1 MTNFLNNGAYGT
13 DQNKR
18 CHDVQVAIVADDFN
32 FASTSVDEI
41 LLSNLGHVR
50 TNSRVT
56 FKRVTYS
63 SQIVGTGEKISVV
76 HSSAVSTTRRG
87 SSPSE
92 VSLSVDLNG
101 HAVFGFYLLNQIP
114 GSGDLFGWVNNLDTF
129 IKEKNVGLQ
138 EEQISTKSA
147 RSTDANGRKNVTT
160 VENAL
165 HNESDKERDQNPATS
180 YRASGSELFTIR
192 HSASFSQIGSTK

>member
-114 GSGDLFGWVNNLDTF
+114 GSGDLFGWVNNLDAF
-129 IKEKNVGLQ
+129 IKEQNIGLK
-138 EEQISTKSA
+138 EEQVRTKGAS
-147 RSTDANGRKNVTT
+147 STDSKGQDDLTA
-160 VENAL
+160 VEKAL
-165 HNESDKERDQNPATS
+165 NNKSDKEGDQNPATGN
-180 YRASGSELFTIR
+180 RTSGSELFTIR
-192 HSASFSQIGSTK
+192 HFASFSQMGSTK

>member
-50 TNSRVT
+50 TNSGVT

-63 SQIVGTGEKISVV
+63 SQIVGTREKISVV

-114 GSGDLFGWVNNLDTF
+114 GSGDLFGWINNLDAF
-129 IKEKNVGLQ
+129 IKEQNIGLK
-138 EEQISTKSA
+138 EEQVRTKGASA
-147 RSTDANGRKNVTT
+147 TESNRQDGVAA
-160 VENAL
+160 VEKAL
-165 HNESDKERDQNPATS
+165 NNKSDKEGDKNPATGN
-180 YRASGSELFTIR
+180 RTAGSELFTIR
-192 HSASFSQIGSTK
+192 HFASFSQMGSTK

>member
-1 MTNFLNNGAYGT
+1 MTNFLNDGAYGT

-18 CHDVQVAIVADDFN
+18 CQDVQVAIVANDFN

-56 FKRVTYS
+56 FKRVTNS
-63 SQIVGTGEKISVV
+63 SQIVGTGEKIGVV

-114 GSGDLFGWVNNLDTF
+114 GSGDLFGWVNNLDAF
-129 IKEKNVGLQ
+129 IKEQNIGLK
-138 EEQISTKSA
+138 EEQVRTKSSS
-147 RSTDANGRKNVTT
+147 STDSKGQDDLTA
-160 VENAL
+160 VEKAL
-165 HNESDKERDQNPATS
+165 NNKSDKEGDQNPATGN
-180 YRASGSELFTIR
+180 RTSGSELFTIR
-192 HSASFSQIGSTK
+192 HFASFSQMGSTK

>member
-1 MTNFLNNGAYGT
+1 MTNFLNDGACGT

-18 CHDVQVAIVADDFN
+18 CQDVQVAIVADDFN

-114 GSGDLFGWVNNLDTF
+114 GSGDLFGWVNNLDAF
-129 IKEKNVGLQ
+129 IKEQNIGLK
-138 EEQISTKSA
+138 EEQVRTKSA
-147 RSTDANGRKNVTT
+147 SATDSKCQDDVATIEK
-160 VENAL
+160 AL
-165 HNESDKERDQNPATS
+165 NNKSDKEGDKNPATGN
-180 YRASGSELFTIR
+180 RTSGSELFTIR
-192 HSASFSQIGSTK
+192 HFASFSQMGSTK

>member
-1 MTNFLNNGAYGT
+1 MTNSLNNGAYGT

-114 GSGDLFGWVNNLDTF
+114 GSGDLFGWVNNLDAF
-129 IKEKNVGLQ
+129 IKEQNIGLK
-138 EEQISTKSA
+138 EEQVRTKGAS
-147 RSTDANGRKNVTT
+147 STDSKGQDDLTA
-160 VENAL
+160 VEKAL
-165 HNESDKERDQNPATS
+165 NNKSDKEGDQNPATGN
-180 YRASGSELFTIR
+180 RTSGSELFTIR
-192 HSASFSQIGSTK
+192 HFASFSQMGSTK

>member
-1 MTNFLNNGAYGT
+1 MTKFLNDGAYGT

-18 CHDVQVAIVADDFN
+18 CQDVQVAIVADDFN

-50 TNSRVT
+50 TNSGVT

-63 SQIVGTGEKISVV
+63 SQIVGTGEKIGVV

-92 VSLSVDLNG
+92 VSLPVDLNG
-101 HAVFGFYLLNQIP
+101 HAVLGFYLLNQIP
-114 GSGDLFGWVNNLDTF
+114 GSGDLFGWVNNLDAF
-129 IKEKNVGLQ
+129 IKEQNIGLK
-138 EEQISTKSA
+138 EEQVRTKGAGATESNRQDDVA
-147 RSTDANGRKNVTT
+147 TIEK
-160 VENAL
+160 AL
-165 HNESDKERDQNPATS
+165 NNKSDKEGDKNPATGN
-180 YRASGSELFTIR
+180 RTSGSELFTIR
-192 HSASFSQIGSTK
+192 HFASFSQMGSTK